1 MDLWLPGE
9 RIQRTPWIHGVGG
22 GPSLSWKAVGE
33 AWELRAVE
41 PSAWSRRAVIFQ
53 ALTTSLTSPQFLG
66 SSGVS
71 QAREAVLEKGNR
83 RQRNG
88 VWEGH
93 RDREEEEEEPKSP

>member
-1 MDLWLPGE
+1 MDLRLPGE
-9 RIQRTPWIHGVGG
+9 RIPRTQWIHGVGG
-22 GPSLSWKAVGE
+22 GPPLSRKTVGE

-53 ALTTSLTSPQFLG
+53 APTTSLPFPQFLG
-66 SSGVS
+66 SYAVS
-71 QAREAVLEKGNR
+71 QTEKVVLEMQNR

-93 RDREEEEEEPKSP
+93 RDGEEEEEPKSP